1 MPHRYT
7 RREIAKLAL
16 LALPAAGAFSLVNSL
31 RAAEAASAIP
41 APAGK
46 PNSKVNGV
54 QIGLNVPYSFGNN
67 NLPGDETLA
76 RCLQL
81 GVSALE
87 LRSQPIEAFMG
98 APAPAARGGG
108 NRGGAPAGGAAV
120 PAPGG
125 SAPAAAA
132 GGLQAWRLTAP
143 MAKAREF
150 RKIYED
156 AGVFAEIIKFDGVPT
171 MSDAELDYAFT
182 LAKAVGARAISCE
195 MAVDQAKRVG
205 TVAEKHGMFV
215 GWHNHAA
222 MTSDVWEAAFAEGK
236 FNGANVDIGHF
247 VAGNN
252 KTPADFIRKY
262 HDRVTH
268 IHVKDRK
275 FNNGPNVPFG
285 EGDTPVAEILRMIRD
300 NRWPIQATIEFEY
313 PVPAGSDR
321 MAEIAKC
328 VKFCREALA

>member
-1 MPHRYT
+1 MPHQYT

-16 LALPAAGAFSLVNSL
+16 LALPAAGACSLVHSL
-31 RAAEAASAIP
+31 GAAEAAPA
-41 APAGK
+41 APAAAPRPK

-67 NLPGDETLA
+67 NLNGEDTL
-76 RCLQL
+76 RNCLQL
-81 GVSALE
+81 GVSGLE

-98 APAPAARGGG
+98 RPAELVGR
-108 NRGGAPAGGAAV
+108 GAPADGIR
-120 PAPGG
+120 
-125 SAPAAAA
+125 
-132 GGLQAWRLTAP
+132 QWRLAAT
-143 MAKAREF
+143 MDKAREF
-150 RKIYED
+150 RKTYED
-156 AGVFAEIIKFDGVPT
+156 AGVLIEIVKFDGVPAMT
-171 MSDAELDYAFT
+171 EPELDYAFT
-182 LAKAVGARAISCE
+182 LAKTVGARAISCE
-195 MAVDQAKRVG
+195 MAIDQAKRVG
-205 TVAEKHGMFV
+205 AVAERHQLLV

-236 FNGANVDIGHF
+236 FNGANLDIGHF

-252 KTPADFIRKY
+252 KTPVDFLKKH

-285 EGDTPVAEILRMIRD
+285 EGDTPVAEVLRLIRD
-300 NRWPIQATIEFEY
+300 NRWRIQATIEFEY
-313 PVPAGSDR
+313 PIPAGSDR

-328 VKFCREALA
+328 VAFCRGALA

>member
-1 MPHRYT
+1 MPHHYT

-31 RAAEAASAIP
+31 RAADALPAKP
-41 APAGK
+41 APAAK

-67 NLPGDETLA
+67 NLNGEETLKN
-76 RCLQL
+76 CLQL
-81 GVSALE
+81 GVSGLE

-98 APAPAARGGG
+98 RPDALVARG
-108 NRGGAPAGGAAV
+108 
-120 PAPGG
+120 
-125 SAPAAAA
+125 AAA
-132 GGLQAWRLTAP
+132 GDLAKWRLTAP
-143 MAKAREF
+143 LEKAREF

-156 AGVFAEIIKFDGVPT
+156 AGVFTEIVKYDGVPT
-171 MSDAELDYAFT
+171 MTDAELDYAFT
-182 LAKAVGARAISCE
+182 LAKTVGARAISCE
-195 MAVDQAKRVG
+195 MAIDQAKRVG
-205 TVAEKHGMFV
+205 AVAEKHKMLV

-236 FNGANVDIGHF
+236 YNGANLDIGHF

-252 KTPADFIRKY
+252 KTPVDFLKK
-262 HDRVTH
+262 HPERVTH

-285 EGDTPVAEILRMIRD
+285 EGDTPVAEVLRLIRD
-300 NRWPIQATIEFEY
+300 NKWPIQATIEFEY
-313 PVPAGSDR
+313 PIPAGSDR
-321 MAEIAKC
+321 MTEIAKC